1 MAEDSP
7 KHGKTVVMCGIDSTT
22 GETRFVSTNTTGQV
36 ETTTASPTISSMS
49 TWKTVAVDTT
59 ATGIELLAANT
70 ARKLLLLVNN
80 GSTDI
85 YVGFGSVTSGAAAS
99 TTGGFLLKSGGG
111 SIILDGPMVTS
122 QIKAITTSS
131 SSVVF
136 VAEGG

>member
-7 KHGKTVVMCGIDSTT
+7 KHGKTVVICGMDSTT
-22 GETRFVSTNTTGQV
+22 GETRFVSTGATGEL
-36 ETTTASPTISSMS
+36 ETTATPPTISSMS
-49 TWKTVAVDTT
+49 TWKTLSVDTT

-80 GSTDI
+80 GSTDV

-99 TTGGFLLKSGGG
+99 TTGGFLLKAGGG

-122 QIKAITTSS
+122 QIKAITASS
-131 SSVVF
+131 SSIVF